1 MAARLPTVAYGVG
14 GNVELINK
22 ERGTLVS
29 AGDEEAFAAAVTRLL
44 TSPSMRSQLGD
55 NAYKFVE
62 DNFSLENVRA
72 KYEACYQSLLEKKG
86 VRTPLGSWRPTTEAQ
101 KNG

>member
-1 MAARLPTVAYGVG
+1 
-14 GNVELINK
+14 
-22 ERGTLVS
+22 
-29 AGDEEAFAAAVTRLL
+29 
-44 TSPSMRSQLGD
+44 MRSQLGD